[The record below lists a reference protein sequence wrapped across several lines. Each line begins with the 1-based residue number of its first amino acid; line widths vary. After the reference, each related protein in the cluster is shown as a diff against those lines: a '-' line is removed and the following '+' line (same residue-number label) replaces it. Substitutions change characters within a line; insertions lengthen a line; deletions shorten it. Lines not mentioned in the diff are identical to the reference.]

1 AAYRSG
7 QINLGSGLSTVAEID
22 LGACAPLPTVNS
34 ALHSCFHT
42 PSMKARLV
50 KANGTDA
57 NHVTMQLAP
66 SDVSFDIM
74 DRWLA
79 AIEADRSS
87 APLAK
92 KVVRNKP
99 RDAVESC
106 WINGQ
111 QVVDQAACAAAFP
124 NFGDPHLG
132 AGGSLEDDVL
142 KCQLKPLRR
151 GDFAVGFT
159 DAQWARLQAAF
170 PSGVCDWAKPGV
182 GVIRNVS
189 WLSFSKG
196 PGGRALGP
204 APVSKPDRN
213 RDDDDD

>member
-1 AAYRSG
+1 M
-7 QINLGSGLSTVAEID
+7 STVAEID

-50 KANGTDA
+50 KANGSSD

-66 SDVSFDIM
+66 SDLSFDIM

-79 AIEADRSS
+79 AIEADRSGVS
-87 APLAK
+87 LAT

-99 RDAVESC
+99 PDAVESC
-106 WINGQ
+106 WIGGEQ
-111 QVVDQAACAAAFP
+111 LLDKAACAAAFP

-132 AGGSLEDDVL
+132 AGAPLEDDVL

-151 GDFAVGFT
+151 SDYVVSFT
-159 DAQWARLQAAF
+159 DSQWARLQAAF
-170 PSGVCDWAKPGV
+170 PSGVCDWSKASIGFTRPIPWLTFAKGA
-182 GVIRNVS
+182 
-189 WLSFSKG
+189 
-196 PGGRALGP
+196 GGRALGS
-204 APVSKPDRN
+204 APVSTPDRN
-213 RDDDDD
+213 RDDEDGPDD